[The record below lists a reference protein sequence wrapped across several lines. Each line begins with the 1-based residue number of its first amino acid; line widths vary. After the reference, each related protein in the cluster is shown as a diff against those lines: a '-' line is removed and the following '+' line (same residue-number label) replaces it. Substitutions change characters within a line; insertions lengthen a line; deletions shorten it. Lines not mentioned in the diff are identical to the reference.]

1 METSVVDLESL
12 YQLSGRDPKYI
23 FEVISLFLEHV
34 PKQLLKLEQLIMDST
49 TDWAAIRKLSHSMK
63 SSVIFVKVSDMYDHL
78 MKIES
83 YAKEGKH
90 IEEMREHLQLILT
103 VFREAMPI
111 LIEEQARCK
120 LLKK

>member
-1 METSVVDLESL
+1 METSVVDLDSL

-23 FEVISLFLEHV
+23 YEVMSLFLEHV

-63 SSVIFVKVSDMYDHL
+63 SSVIFVKVSGMYDHL
-78 MKIES
+78 MKIEA

-90 IEEMREHLQLILT
+90 IDEMREHLQFILN

-111 LIEEQARCK
+111 LIAEQEKCR
-120 LLKK
+120 LQKK